1 MNNLEY
7 VLDEFEMGNFPEM
20 DVIAL
25 QGNQGE
31 PNILFYSSMLFI
43 TNALFAFRKQYYV
56 YSFLFGLLTTS
67 SLMYH
72 WPSDNVIIGH
82 FDKICIVSIVSY
94 GGHMFYNKTKSR
106 DDVIN
111 DIVDESETKTNGLN
125 MKRILCAG
133 TVVGF
138 FCMTLY
144 FYIYGYAI
152 EDYCFHKQ
160 KHVGDIYH
168 SLIHLASSIGHHLIM
183 FM

>member
-1 MNNLEY
+1 MNNI
-7 VLDEFEMGNFPEM
+7 EFETGNFPEM
-20 DVIAL
+20 DVIAS
-25 QGNQGE
+25 QGNQRE

-43 TNALFAFRKQYYV
+43 TNALFALYKQYYL
-56 YSFLFGLLTTS
+56 YSFLFCLLTTS

-94 GGHMFYNKTKSR
+94 GGYMFYNKTKSEQ
-106 DDVIN
+106 DVT
-111 DIVDESETKTNGLN
+111 DESEKKTNGLN
-125 MKRILCAG
+125 NKRILCMG

-138 FCMTLY
+138 FCMVLY
-144 FYIYGYAI
+144 FFIYGYFI

-160 KHVGDIYH
+160 KRIGDIYH
-168 SLIHLASSIGHHLIM
+168 ALIHLSSSIGHHLIM